1 MKRTNFANWLKLLGD
16 LRQVFAPRVREPIPV
31 LKRLVVVNK
40 LELFVEDMKN
50 EMRNTAE
57 RLAVVEGEQLGE
69 VVCFGLG
76 FVIDRGSDVARFE
89 RRRVLQ
95 AAEAGTRVSENLNMT

>member
-16 LRQVFAPRVREPIPV
+16 LRQALAPRVGEPIPV

-40 LELFVEDMKN
+40 FEMELFVQDMKN
-50 EMRNTAE
+50 VMRKTAE
-57 RLAVVEGEQLGE
+57 RLAVGEGEQLGE
-69 VVCFGLG
+69 VVCFELE
-76 FVIDRGSDVARFE
+76 FVIDRVSDVAQLE

-95 AAEAGTRVSENLNMT
+95 AAEAGTRVSEN

>member
-1 MKRTNFANWLKLLGD
+1 MKLLGD
-16 LRQVFAPRVREPIPV
+16 LRQVLAPV

-40 LELFVEDMKN
+40 FEKVELFVEDMKN
-50 EMRNTAE
+50 AMRNTVG

-69 VVCFGLG
+69 VVYFELG
-76 FVIDRGSDVARFE
+76 FVIDRGSDVAQLE

-95 AAEAGTRVSENLNMT
+95 AAEAGTRVSENLNTT